1 MDFQPSEEQALSV
14 ESMRRFVAREVSPL
28 VETYDDATMP
38 AEIVKSLLSKL
49 TTFGILN
56 GWTSESNGGLG
67 LSYVTSALLYEA
79 LAEGFVDLAGTAFIS
94 EGAAHLIAS
103 GANEALKERYAKG
116 LLAGQTI
123 GCFGITEPGCGSNP
137 KEIATRAVRDH
148 AGYRISGSKVWIS
161 NGGIA
166 DFCVVLARME
176 DGGMQRILVDRVEHG
191 YTSREISKLGMG
203 GWSTSELFFDDVWV
217 PAENVIIARGN
228 VFEDTQRSL
237 ENARLFAAVFANA
250 IARAALD
257 AAIAYAKE
265 RRQFGKPIGQHQ
277 MVQDLIATSA
287 TELEAARLLTLRG
300 FDLSDRGR
308 PLAEAAAM
316 AKHFATEAAVRITHA
331 SMQVFGSYGLSKDF
345 PVERHYRNAR
355 MFTVPDGTTQ
365 INKLIVARSILGMSA
380 F

>member
-1 MDFQPSEEQALSV
+1 
-14 ESMRRFVAREVSPL
+14 
-28 VETYDDATMP
+28 
-38 AEIVKSLLSKL
+38 
-49 TTFGILN
+49 
-56 GWTSESNGGLG
+56 
-67 LSYVTSALLYEA
+67 
-79 LAEGFVDLAGTAFIS
+79 
-94 EGAAHLIAS
+94 
-103 GANEALKERYAKG
+103 
-116 LLAGQTI
+116 
-123 GCFGITEPGCGSNP
+123 
-137 KEIATRAVRDH
+137 
-148 AGYRISGSKVWIS
+148 
-161 NGGIA
+161 
-166 DFCVVLARME
+166 
-176 DGGMQRILVDRVEHG
+176 
-191 YTSREISKLGMG
+191 MG

-217 PAENVIIARGN
+217 PAENLIIARGN
-228 VFEDTQRSL
+228 AFEDTQRSL

-250 IARAALD
+250 ISRSALD

-265 RRQFGKPIGQHQ
+265 RKQFGKPIGQHQ